1 MAKKKAA
8 KKAAQKA
15 PKRKTAKKTAQKT
28 TKKTEEIILKD
39 EDMEDETPDLNDHDN
54 DDDDE
59 IDISIDDNDDDAL
72 DLDDNDDDLDDSDD
86 DVDEDLP
93 ETLEGDDLKNEIEE
107 LESVDSGK
115 KNLAS
120 MKKGGRG
127 GTRRVKPKHIV
138 TARKP
143 SGGLKFAPG
152 VMLSGKKT
160 TPAAEKSKPEEPQ
173 EFRRMT
179 TEELKETK
187 EKLIE
192 LRDRILENVRKE
204 LADYRHRSSSSSAD
218 PVDQAADAYDDNV
231 TFEIAANTDE
241 ELEQIKSALEKIEKG
256 TYGLCE
262 MCDVAIS
269 PTRLK
274 ILPFATRCVNCR
286 QTYEKTKVKKE
297 ATSQWAFP
305 DADGEGDESEP
316 EV

>member
-15 PKRKTAKKTAQKT
+15 PKRKTAKKAAKKT
-28 TKKTEEIILKD
+28 TKKVEKIILED
-39 EDMEDETPDLNDHDN
+39 EDKEEVTPDL
-54 DDDDE
+54 DDQDE
-59 IDISIDDNDDDAL
+59 TKVKSLVDDNDDDSL
-72 DLDDNDDDLDDSDD
+72 DLDDTDNNNDDDDD
-86 DVDEDLP
+86 EELP
-93 ETLEGDDLKNEIEE
+93 EKLEGDDLKNEIEE

-115 KNLAS
+115 KNLSS

-152 VMLSGKKT
+152 VMLSGKKPA
-160 TPAAEKSKPEEPQ
+160 PAAEPCKPEEPQ

-179 TEELKETK
+179 KEELKETK

-192 LRDRILENVRKE
+192 LRDRILENMRKE

-262 MCDVAIS
+262 MCNVAIS

-286 QTYEKTKVKKE
+286 QSYEKTKTKKDSS
-297 ATSQWAFP
+297 SQWAFP
-305 DADGEGDESEP
+305 DGDDSDSDS
-316 EV
+316 